1 MADHALLS
9 PSSASR
15 WLNCPAAPRLEEGV
29 PDKGSP
35 YAAEGTLAHAY
46 CAWKLKAYL
55 GLDFTGEKAE
65 MDRLDAEYHT
75 GEMDEHTDAYA
86 AYVMERYNA
95 ALSRTPDAQLLVETR
110 LDFSRYVPEAFGTA
124 DALIIADGTLEV
136 IDFKYGKGVRV
147 EAERN
152 PQMMIYA
159 LGAWE
164 RFNMEYR
171 IERVRMTIVQPR
183 LDNVSQYELSAAGLL
198 AWASYVLTPRAREAW
213 SGDGAARAGTWCRF
227 CKVRSTCRA
236 LADASTGAAARHPDP
251 RLLSADELAR
261 DVLPRLETVR
271 TWLQSVE
278 AYALEQALGGT
289 RLPGWKLVEGR
300 SVRRVTDPD
309 AVAAALC
316 RAGYKTPE
324 IYKPQE
330 LRGITELEKLA
341 GRREFAALCG
351 QYVDKPAGKP
361 TLVPESDRRPALS
374 DAAADFKDVK
384 LHL

>member
-1 MADHALLS
+1 MGAHALLS
-9 PSSASR
+9 PSSAAR

-46 CAWKLKAYL
+46 CAWKLKELLGRSAY
-55 GLDFTGEKAE
+55 DE
-65 MDRLDAEYHT
+65 MQEIARLDAEYHT

-86 AYVMERYNA
+86 AAVMERYNA

-124 DALIIADGTLEV
+124 DALIIADGLMEV

-164 RFNMEYR
+164 RFNLEYR

-183 LDNVSQYELSAAGLL
+183 LDNVSEYELSAAELL
-198 AWASYVLTPRAREAW
+198 AWARDVLTPRARAAW

-236 LADASTGAAARHPDP
+236 LADASTGAATAHPDP
-251 RLLSADELAR
+251 RLLNADELAR
-261 DVLPRLETVR
+261 DVLPQLDTVR

-289 RLPGWKLVEGR
+289 HLPGWKLVEGR

-341 GRREFAALCG
+341 GRRQFATLCG
-351 QYVDKPAGKP
+351 EYIDKPAGKP
-361 TLVPESDRRPALS
+361 TLVPESDRRPAL
-374 DAAADFKDVK
+374 DTAAEDFKDIK